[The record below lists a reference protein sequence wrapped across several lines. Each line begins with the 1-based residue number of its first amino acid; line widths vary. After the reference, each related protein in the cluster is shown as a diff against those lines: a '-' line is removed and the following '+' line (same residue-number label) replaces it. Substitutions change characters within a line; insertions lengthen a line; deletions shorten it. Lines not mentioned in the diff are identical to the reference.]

1 MTDAPHDNFS
11 STSKDTH
18 DALAARRLAMTGGR
32 INKVG
37 VVGAGVMGT
46 GIAAHLASVGFDV
59 LLVDIVPK
67 DAPAAVAKDA
77 KDYAKVRVARN
88 AIVQG
93 GLDRALAL
101 KPAAFQRT
109 TDARRVSIGNL
120 QDDIAD
126 LGKCD
131 WIVEAVTER
140 LDIKNAVFSA
150 IDAVRGEHT
159 IVSSNTSGIPLAK
172 MVEPRSE
179 GFKKHFVIT
188 HFFNPVRYMKL
199 VELVDGAHTDPA
211 VTAKMAAFCQ
221 DQLGKGVVMAKDTI
235 NFIANRIGVHDMMRA
250 VKIAFEQ
257 GYRIDEV
264 DAICGEALGRPKS
277 AVFRTADV
285 VGLDTLGHV
294 AQNCHDNLPNDPNRE
309 IFALHPVIQAL
320 IQAGATGQKAGAGF
334 YKKQGP
340 DILVLDP
347 ASKSYVPQQKVD
359 YASVKKAVKTPDV
372 AQRIRDMVAADD
384 RAGQFAWQALSHS
397 LVYAADLL
405 GEIADDVVS
414 VDRAMRW
421 GFNWQLGPFELWDAI
436 GVQNVANRLKSEG
449 RAVPKLA
456 LDLLARGETSFYAE
470 PLAQGQAGKTQLSTH
485 GRVAVPPLPGI
496 HLADVRAKSRPVRE
510 NASAQLLDLGDG
522 VLGLAFRSKMN
533 AIDDGII
540 AMGRQALEL
549 LAQGAWV
556 GMVIA
561 NDGANFSVGANLQ
574 FIAGLAAENKWAEL
588 DAAVREFQDFHMA
601 LKYSPAPIVSAPHA
615 MAFGGGLEMAM
626 HASRMQAAAETYAGL
641 VEVGVGLLPA
651 AGGTKELAVRVLEN
665 VPADSRVDRV
675 WLLQRAF
682 ETIAMAKV
690 STGAGQ
696 MRDLGFL
703 RNLDG
708 ISADPER
715 RIEDAKKLVLSMVD
729 QRWRPPAQPDNLLMP
744 GAEGIAVF
752 EMALYSFKLAGQASD
767 HDCVIGREVASVL
780 CGGERGGLVTEQ
792 RLLDLERESFLRLCG
807 IDKTRD
813 RIKHML
819 TTGKPLRN

>member
-1 MTDAPHDNFS
+1 MTDTPHDNFS
-11 STSKDTH
+11 THAADIHDT
-18 DALAARRLAMTGGR
+18 LAAQRFSMSLPR

-46 GIAAHLASVGFDV
+46 GIAAHLASAGFDV

-67 DAPAAVAKDA
+67 DAPVAVPKEAKE
-77 KDYAKVRVARN
+77 YAKVRAARN

-179 GFKKHFVIT
+179 GFRKHFVIT

-199 VELVDGAHTDPA
+199 VEVVDGAYTDPA

-294 AQNCHDNLPNDPNRE
+294 AQNCFDNLQDDPNRE
-309 IFALHPVIQAL
+309 IFNLHPVIQAL

-359 YASVKKAVKTPDV
+359 YASVKKAVNTPDV

-397 LVYAADLL
+397 LVYAADLM

-436 GVQNVANRLKSEG
+436 GVQNVADRLKTEG
-449 RAVPKLA
+449 RAVPKFA
-456 LDLLARGETSFYAE
+456 QDLLASGATSFYG
-470 PLAQGQAGKTQLSTH
+470 PDKTQLSTR

-496 HLADVRAKSRPVRE
+496 HLADVRAKSRPVLE

-522 VLGLAFRSKMN
+522 VLCLAFRSKMN

-540 AMGRQALEL
+540 AMGRQALAL

-574 FIAGLAAENKWAEL
+574 FIGGLAAENKWAEL

-675 WLLQRAF
+675 ALLQRAF

-703 RNLDG
+703 RNIDG
-708 ISADPER
+708 ISVDAER

-729 QRWRPPAQPDNLLMP
+729 QRWRPPAQPDNLLLP
-744 GAEGIAVF
+744 GADGIAVF
-752 EMALYSFKLAGQASD
+752 EMVLYSFKLAGQASE

-807 IDKTRD
+807 TDKTRD